1 MFECNACTLRCF
13 RALAAEAAVQ
23 SRHHSRLLLTPHLTI
38 PSHRRAASTA
48 AAPPASNQGNP
59 YLNAAQLRHQTQ
71 GDVIPFDHDRPAT
84 EVTTFDKKALRKEL
98 EWLPD
103 PIKFT
108 EHVQY
113 TLRCEKPAKALELV
127 RLASKTRQCTVAWN
141 HVVNYHMQRGRPRDA
156 FAVYNEMKKRAQFP
170 DSYTYILLL
179 RGLVGPRAVTSKKPP
194 KTISSEDVSKAVS
207 LYNSMSAPN
216 SRVKPSIMHTNAV
229 LKACAFGNDMDAFYG
244 ILANLPEVGAGAP
257 DHVTYSII
265 LNAIRRNTG
274 YEALKDLS
282 PRQALTKRRQAVSE
296 ARAIWR
302 EIVMKWRTGAV
313 RMDEELVSA
322 MARCLLVS
330 EKLQDWDD
338 VLSLIRQT
346 MQIERLVPEVGS
358 PERQIGHVP
367 TDRQLLEAEK
377 AEGGVDV
384 DAEAMKGE
392 DSEDSAGAAGKT
404 PAKIST
410 DETPDARTFEAVELT
425 MNTPKKYGPPPS
437 LIHAQPGQETLDV
450 LIQTCSKMR
459 MPKTANAYWE
469 LLIAEPFNLKPA
481 LFNFHSLIRLL
492 LKNRSSGCVAELIQ
506 HGLAKAEAQP
516 TFMTFMLAMQACRRN
531 CLNPHALEHAKAIVD
546 VMERTLSD
554 LEISVLSQYLDI
566 ALLSD
571 SGSKIV
577 DTLDRL
583 DSCVHNLRSRINFGT
598 DTRKMNTE
606 DNLQDKWDTVEFFQ
620 TMIGAIDTLMNRG
633 LVPRKDF
640 IHWHQR
646 RSQLNTFISH
656 AKKAMPALEQ
666 KTEGEPNERSG
677 SAQRPGGFTARRQAA
692 RASGNYGR
700 SNPLSLFRHPQRRAK
715 QVHARQKIA
724 AVDGEGEGRARED
737 MAWREKRPDGRR
749 PETGVDARGFADS
762 PADLAM

>member
-1 MFECNACTLRCF
+1 MFECNACTLRCL
-13 RALAAEAAVQ
+13 RALASEAAVQ
-23 SRHHSRLLLTPHLTI
+23 NRHHSRLLLTPHLTI

-71 GDVIPFDHDRPAT
+71 GDVIPFDNDRPAT

-103 PIKFT
+103 PVKFT

-113 TLRCEKPAKALELV
+113 TLRCEKPMKALELV

-141 HVVNYHMQRGRPRDA
+141 HVVNYNMQRGHLRDA

-170 DSYTYILLL
+170 DSYTYVLLL
-179 RGLVGPRAVTSKKPP
+179 RGLAGSRPGTSKKPRD
-194 KTISSEDVSKAVS
+194 ISPEDVSKA
-207 LYNSMSAPN
+207 
-216 SRVKPSIMHTNAV
+216 
-229 LKACAFGNDMDAFYG
+229 
-244 ILANLPEVGAGAP
+244 
-257 DHVTYSII
+257 
-265 LNAIRRNTG
+265 
-274 YEALKDLS
+274 ALKDLS
-282 PRQALTKRRQAVSE
+282 PRQALTKRRQA
-296 ARAIWR
+296 
-302 EIVMKWRTGAV
+302 
-313 RMDEELVSA
+313 
-322 MARCLLVS
+322 
-330 EKLQDWDD
+330 
-338 VLSLIRQT
+338 T

-377 AEGGVDV
+377 DEGGVDV

-392 DSEDSAGAAGKT
+392 DSEASADAAGQT

-410 DETPDARTFEAVELT
+410 DETPDARTFEAVEPT
-425 MNTPKKYGPPPS
+425 MTTPKKYGPPPS
-437 LIHAQPGQETLDV
+437 LIHARPGQETLDV
-450 LIQTCSKMR
+450 LVQTCSKMR

-492 LKNRSSGCVAELIQ
+492 LKNRSSGRVAELIQ
-506 HGLAKAEAQP
+506 HGLAKAEVQP
-516 TFMTFMLAMQACRRN
+516 IFMTFMLAMQACRRN

-554 LEISVLSQYLDI
+554 LQIDVLSQYLDI

-571 SGSKIV
+571 SGPKIV

-583 DSCVHNLRSRINFGT
+583 DSCVHNLRSRITFGT
-598 DTRKMNTE
+598 DTRKMNAE
-606 DNLQDKWDTVEFFQ
+606 DNLQDKRDTVEFFQ

-656 AKKAMPALEQ
+656 AKKYMPATEQ
-666 KTEGEPNERSG
+666 KTEGEADEKSG
-677 SAQRPGGFTARRQAA
+677 LAQRPGGFTARRQAA
-692 RASGNYGR
+692 RASGKYGR
-700 SNPLSLFRHPQRRAK
+700 SNPLSLFRNPQRRSK
-715 QVHARQKIA
+715 QANAGQKIA

-737 MAWREKRPDGRR
+737 MAWREKKPDGRR
-749 PETGVDARGFADS
+749 PETRVDARGYADS

>member
-1 MFECNACTLRCF
+1 MFECNACTLRYL
-13 RALAAEAAVQ
+13 RALASEAAVQ
-23 SRHHSRLLLTPHLTI
+23 NRHHSRLLLTPHLTI

-103 PIKFT
+103 PVKFT

-113 TLRCEKPAKALELV
+113 TLRCEKPMKALELV

-141 HVVNYHMQRGRPRDA
+141 HVVNYNMQRGHLRDA

-170 DSYTYILLL
+170 DSYTYVLLL
-179 RGLVGPRAVTSKKPP
+179 RGLAGSRPGTSKKPRD
-194 KTISSEDVSKAVS
+194 ISPEDVSKAVS

-229 LKACAFGNDMDAFYG
+229 LKVCAFGNDMDAFYG

-257 DHVTYSII
+257 DHMTYSII
-265 LNAIRRNTG
+265 LNAIRRTAG
-274 YEALKDLS
+274 YETLKDLS
-282 PRQALTKRRQAVSE
+282 PRQALMKRRQAVSE

-302 EIVMKWRTGAV
+302 EVVMKWRTGAV

-330 EKLQDWDD
+330 EKLKDWDD

-392 DSEDSAGAAGKT
+392 DSEASADAAGKT
-404 PAKIST
+404 PAKILT
-410 DETPDARTFEAVELT
+410 DETPDARTFEAVEPT
-425 MNTPKKYGPPPS
+425 MTTPKKYGPPPS
-437 LIHAQPGQETLDV
+437 LIHARPGQETLDV

-492 LKNRSSGCVAELIQ
+492 LKNRSSGRVAELIQ

-554 LEISVLSQYLDI
+554 LQIDVLSQYLDI

-571 SGSKIV
+571 SGPKIV
-577 DTLDRL
+577 ETLDRL
-583 DSCVHNLRSRINFGT
+583 DSCVHNLRSRITFGT
-598 DTRKMNTE
+598 DTRKMNAE
-606 DNLQDKWDTVEFFQ
+606 DNLQDKRDTVEFFQ

-633 LVPRKDF
+633 LVPRKDY

-656 AKKAMPALEQ
+656 AKKYMQATEQ
-666 KTEGEPNERSG
+666 KTEGEADEKSG
-677 SAQRPGGFTARRQAA
+677 LAQRRGGFTARRQAA
-692 RASGNYGR
+692 RADGKYGR
-700 SNPLSLFRHPQRRAK
+700 SNPLSLFRNPQRRSK
-715 QVHARQKIA
+715 QAIARLA
-724 AVDGEGEGRARED
+724 AADGEGEGRARED
-737 MAWREKRPDGRR
+737 MAWREKKPEGRR
-749 PETGVDARGFADS
+749 PETRVDACGYADS

>member
-1 MFECNACTLRCF
+1 
-13 RALAAEAAVQ
+13 
-23 SRHHSRLLLTPHLTI
+23 
-38 PSHRRAASTA
+38 
-48 AAPPASNQGNP
+48 
-59 YLNAAQLRHQTQ
+59 
-71 GDVIPFDHDRPAT
+71 
-84 EVTTFDKKALRKEL
+84 
-98 EWLPD
+98 
-103 PIKFT
+103 
-108 EHVQY
+108 
-113 TLRCEKPAKALELV
+113 
-127 RLASKTRQCTVAWN
+127 
-141 HVVNYHMQRGRPRDA
+141 
-156 FAVYNEMKKRAQFP
+156 
-170 DSYTYILLL
+170 
-179 RGLVGPRAVTSKKPP
+179 
-194 KTISSEDVSKAVS
+194 
-207 LYNSMSAPN
+207 
-216 SRVKPSIMHTNAV
+216 
-229 LKACAFGNDMDAFYG
+229 
-244 ILANLPEVGAGAP
+244 
-257 DHVTYSII
+257 
-265 LNAIRRNTG
+265 
-274 YEALKDLS
+274 
-282 PRQALTKRRQAVSE
+282 
-296 ARAIWR
+296 
-302 EIVMKWRTGAV
+302 
-313 RMDEELVSA
+313 
-322 MARCLLVS
+322 
-330 EKLQDWDD
+330 
-338 VLSLIRQT
+338 
-346 MQIERLVPEVGS
+346 
-358 PERQIGHVP
+358 
-367 TDRQLLEAEK
+367 
-377 AEGGVDV
+377 
-384 DAEAMKGE
+384 
-392 DSEDSAGAAGKT
+392 
-404 PAKIST
+404 
-410 DETPDARTFEAVELT
+410 
-425 MNTPKKYGPPPS
+425 
-437 LIHAQPGQETLDV
+437 
-450 LIQTCSKMR
+450 MR

-492 LKNRSSGCVAELIQ
+492 LKNRSSGRVAELIQ
-506 HGLAKAEAQP
+506 HGLAKAEAPP

-656 AKKAMPALEQ
+656 SKKAMPALEQ

-677 SAQRPGGFTARRQAA
+677 SAQRPGGFTARRHAA
-692 RASGNYGR
+692 RASGKYGR

-749 PETGVDARGFADS
+749 PETGVDARGFAD
-762 PADLAM
+762 

>member
-1 MFECNACTLRCF
+1 MFECNACTLRCL

-23 SRHHSRLLLTPHLTI
+23 NRHHSRLLLTPHLTI
-38 PSHRRAASTA
+38 PSQRRATSTA

-59 YLNAAQLRHQTQ
+59 YLNAAQLRHQAQ

-103 PIKFT
+103 PVKFT

-170 DSYTYILLL
+170 DSYTYVLLL
-179 RGLVGPRAVTSKKPP
+179 RGLAGFRPGASKKPRD
-194 KTISSEDVSKAVS
+194 ISFEDVSKAVS

-229 LKACAFGNDMDAFYG
+229 LKVCAFGNDMDAFYG
-244 ILANLPEVGAGAP
+244 VLANLPEVGAGAP
-257 DHVTYSII
+257 DHMTYSII

-282 PRQALTKRRQAVSE
+282 PTQALTKRRQAVSE

-302 EIVMKWRTGAV
+302 EVVMKWRTGAV

-392 DSEDSAGAAGKT
+392 DSEASAGAAGKT

-410 DETPDARTFEAVELT
+410 DETPDARTFEAVEPT
-425 MNTPKKYGPPPS
+425 MTTPKKYGPPPS
-437 LIHAQPGQETLDV
+437 LFHAQPGQETLDI

-459 MPKTANAYWE
+459 MPRTANAYWE

-492 LKNRSSGCVAELIQ
+492 LKNRSSGRVAELIQ
-506 HGLAKAEAQP
+506 HGLAKAEAKP
-516 TFMTFMLAMQACRRN
+516 TVMTFMLAIQACRRN

-554 LEISVLSQYLDI
+554 LQIDVLSQYLDI

-571 SGSKIV
+571 SGPKIV

-583 DSCVHNLRSRINFGT
+583 DSCVHNLRSRITFGT
-598 DTRKMNTE
+598 DTRKMNAE
-606 DNLQDKWDTVEFFQ
+606 DHLQDRRDTVEFFQ

-640 IHWHQR
+640 VHWHQR

-656 AKKAMPALEQ
+656 AKKSMPALEQ
-666 KTEGEPNERSG
+666 KNEGEVDERSG

-692 RASGNYGR
+692 RVSGKYGR
-700 SNPLSLFRHPQRRAK
+700 SNPLALFRNPQRRS
-715 QVHARQKIA
+715 QQARERVKIA
-724 AVDGEGEGRARED
+724 AVDWEGGVRARED
-737 MAWREKRPDGRR
+737 MAWREKRPNGRR
-749 PETGVDARGFADS
+749 PETNVDASGYADS

>member
-1 MFECNACTLRCF
+1 MFECNACTLRCL
-13 RALAAEAAVQ
+13 RALAAEAAVPN
-23 SRHHSRLLLTPHLTI
+23 RHHTRLLLTPHLTI
-38 PSHRRAASTA
+38 PSQRRAASTA
-48 AAPPASNQGNP
+48 AASPASNQSNP
-59 YLNAAQLRHQTQ
+59 YLNAAQLRHQAQ

-179 RGLVGPRAVTSKKPP
+179 RGLAGPRTATSKKKP
-194 KTISSEDVSKAVS
+194 KTISPEDVSKAVS
-207 LYNSMSAPN
+207 LYYSMSAPN
-216 SRVKPSIMHTNAV
+216 SRVKPSVMHTNAV
-229 LKACAFGNDMDAFYG
+229 LKVCAFGNDMDAFYG
-244 ILANLPEVGAGAP
+244 VLSNLPEVGAGAP

-265 LNAIRRNTG
+265 LNSISGNTG

-282 PRQALTKRRQAVSE
+282 PIQALTKRRQAVSE

-302 EIVMKWRTGAV
+302 EVVMKWRTGAV
-313 RMDEELVSA
+313 RMDEELISA

-338 VLSLIRQT
+338 VLSLVRQT

-367 TDRQLLEAEK
+367 TDRQLLEVEK
-377 AEGGVDV
+377 SDGGGEIG
-384 DAEAMKGE
+384 AEAMERE
-392 DSEDSAGAAGKT
+392 DSEARADAAGKA

-410 DETPDARTFEAVELT
+410 DETPDARTFEVVEPT
-425 MNTPKKYGPPPS
+425 MTSPKKLGPPPS
-437 LIHAQPGQETLDV
+437 LIYARPGQETLDV
-450 LIQTCSKMR
+450 LIHACSKMR
-459 MPKTANAYWE
+459 MPKAANAYWE

-481 LFNFHSLIRLL
+481 LFNFHSLMRLL
-492 LKNRSSGCVAELIQ
+492 LNNRSSGRMAELIQ
-506 HGLAKAEAQP
+506 HGLAKAEAKP
-516 TFMTFMLAMQACRRN
+516 NGRTFTIAMQACRRN
-531 CLNPHALEHAKAIVD
+531 CLNPHALEHAKVIVG

-554 LEISVLSQYLDI
+554 LEIGVLSQYLDI

-571 SGSKIV
+571 SGPKIV

-583 DSCVHNLRSRINFGT
+583 DSCVHNLRSRVTFGS
-598 DTRKMNTE
+598 DIRRWNAQ
-606 DNLQDKWDTVEFFQ
+606 DDLQDKRDTVEFFQ

-633 LVPRKDF
+633 LVPREDF

-656 AKKAMPALEQ
+656 AKKAMPAPEQ
-666 KTEGEPNERSG
+666 KAEGEDDEG
-677 SAQRPGGFTARRQAA
+677 SRLAQRPAGLTARRRATK
-692 RASGNYGR
+692 ASGKNGR
-700 SNPLSLFRHPQRRAK
+700 KSPLSLFRNPHRRTEQAS
-715 QVHARQKIA
+715 ARHKIA
-724 AVDGEGEGRARED
+724 AVDEEGRSGARED
-737 MAWREKRPDGRR
+737 MGWREKKPDGRR
-749 PETGVDARGFADS
+749 PETKVDGRGYGDS

>member
-1 MFECNACTLRCF
+1 MFECNACTLRCL
-13 RALAAEAAVQ
+13 RALAAEAAVPN
-23 SRHHSRLLLTPHLTI
+23 RHHTRLLLTPHLTI
-38 PSHRRAASTA
+38 PSQRRAASTA
-48 AAPPASNQGNP
+48 AASPASNQSNP
-59 YLNAAQLRHQTQ
+59 YLNAAQLRHQAQ

-170 DSYTYILLL
+170 DSYT
-179 RGLVGPRAVTSKKPP
+179 
-194 KTISSEDVSKAVS
+194 
-207 LYNSMSAPN
+207 MSAPN
-216 SRVKPSIMHTNAV
+216 SRVKPSVMHTNAV
-229 LKACAFGNDMDAFYG
+229 LKVCAFGNDMDAFYG
-244 ILANLPEVGAGAP
+244 VLSNLPEVGAGAP

-265 LNAIRRNTG
+265 LNSIRGNTG

-282 PRQALTKRRQAVSE
+282 PIQALTKRRQAVSE

-302 EIVMKWRTGAV
+302 EVVMKWRTGAV
-313 RMDEELVSA
+313 RMDEELISA

-338 VLSLIRQT
+338 VLSLVRQT

-367 TDRQLLEAEK
+367 TDRQLLEVEK
-377 AEGGVDV
+377 SDGGGEIG
-384 DAEAMKGE
+384 AEAMERE
-392 DSEDSAGAAGKT
+392 DSEARADAAGKA

-410 DETPDARTFEAVELT
+410 DETPDARTFEVVEPT
-425 MNTPKKYGPPPS
+425 MTSPKKLGPPPS
-437 LIHAQPGQETLDV
+437 LIYARPGQETLDV
-450 LIQTCSKMR
+450 LIHACSKMR
-459 MPKTANAYWE
+459 MPKAANAYWE

-481 LFNFHSLIRLL
+481 LFNFHSLMRLL
-492 LKNRSSGCVAELIQ
+492 LNNRSSGRMAELIQ
-506 HGLAKAEAQP
+506 HGLAKAEAKP
-516 TFMTFMLAMQACRRN
+516 NGRTFTIAMQACRRN
-531 CLNPHALEHAKAIVD
+531 CLNPHALEHAKVIVG

-554 LEISVLSQYLDI
+554 LEIGVLSQYLDI

-571 SGSKIV
+571 SGPKIV

-583 DSCVHNLRSRINFGT
+583 DSCVHNLRSRVTFGS
-598 DTRKMNTE
+598 DIRRWNAQ
-606 DNLQDKWDTVEFFQ
+606 DDLQDKRDTVEFFQ

-633 LVPRKDF
+633 LVPREDF

-656 AKKAMPALEQ
+656 AKKAMPAPEQ
-666 KTEGEPNERSG
+666 KAEGEDDEG
-677 SAQRPGGFTARRQAA
+677 SRLAQRPAGLTARRRATK
-692 RASGNYGR
+692 ASGKNGR
-700 SNPLSLFRHPQRRAK
+700 KSPLSLFRNPHRRTEQAS
-715 QVHARQKIA
+715 ARHKIA
-724 AVDGEGEGRARED
+724 AVDEEGRSGARED
-737 MAWREKRPDGRR
+737 MGWREKKPDGRR
-749 PETGVDARGFADS
+749 PETKVDGRGYGDS